1 MDLRQ
6 HAVDGLVD
14 AGVHTEG
21 EAVAGAVDVA
31 DQRFEIVTLVAQHV
45 QHGTEDFA
53 AQVLDAPDLD
63 ERGRHVGAGGHGL
76 MVGACAGGLA
86 DAMALGAHRV
96 DVLDDVVACLG
107 VDHGAHVGGQHAG
120 VALTQLAGGAFQHGQ
135 HAIGA
140 VFLHA
145 QHAQGRAALAGRV
158 EGRDQHVLHHLFGQ
172 RGGVHDHRVLAT
184 GLGDQRDGVT
194 LAVQALGQGGGNE
207 ACHFGGAG
215 EHDGRNA
222 RIGHQR
228 GAHLHAVARQQL
240 QHVGRDAGLV
250 QDAHGFGGNQR
261 RLLGRLG
268 DDRVAGSQCGRD
280 LTGEDG
286 QREVPRADA
295 QHRTQRLVGVVPEL
309 GRHLVG
315 VVAQEVHGLADLG
328 DGVGQRLAGFADH
341 QTHQDRHAVFHQ
353 LGGALQAGGAVSRG
367 DVLPG
372 LRGGFGRLQRSLDV
386 GRRGF
391 HHVAHHVLVI
401 GRVEHGLGILGQLD
415 ALAGGGGRAVAGLG
429 QPGLL
434 RAGQKACR
442 QGGQLL
448 LVGQVDARGVGALA
462 EDFGGVQVDRQRDTV
477 VRGAHRR
484 DGGRFLDRV
493 GDQLVDRQRRI
504 ADAVDEG
511 GVGAVFQQAPHQ
523 VGQERL
529 IGAHRGVDAAR
540 PAQAA
545 FGDGLG
551 DLLVERFTHAVQ
563 ALEFVLAGVVVPAG
577 QFVDG
582 GQCLR
587 VVRGEH
593 RVDGVGHFQQFA
605 GADLVGHVGVH
616 LAGVDRVAVHAVELG
631 ALDLAVPVGPLD
643 QADHQPVV
651 AAAGQVDHVVD
662 DVRAALLVGL
672 DHEADAVPAGQRRV
686 KAQRLQQVQRDLQ
699 PVGFLGVD
707 VERDV
712 VLAAE
717 QGQLAHA
724 GQQLGLHAIDL
735 GTAVARVQGR
745 ELDGDAGALVDAA
758 AGRGLADGVDGHL
771 VGGHVG
777 LGVGFGGGGLAQHVV
792 GVAEPLGLVL
802 AGVGQRFL
810 DGLAGDELLAHH
822 PHAQVHA
829 LAHQRLATLLE
840 DAGECRGELV
850 LAAGAHQPAGDDQ
863 APGGGIDE
871 DGRGLAH
878 VGLPVA
884 VADLV
889 TDERIARLA
898 VGNAQQ
904 RLGQAHQRHAFLAGE
919 REFLDQRLDAA
930 GTRPGTQ
937 PFAQAAGQLVHA
949 RLEARVGQRGV
960 LGLGQQPGDTFG
972 FGAAPGGRDGGTA
985 RGLRRHLLG
994 KGHEGG
1000 RGLALGALG
1009 QLGRIGA
1016 GRGQLV
1022 GRLLTTFDGFQIA
1035 DQRLSGQPLKTAI
1048 VAVRN
1053 VLQAIVQCFVDL
1065 DVERGRAHV
1074 SCLRCAGIHGWAATC
1089 RCRQGCRTRGSAR
1102 SPPDPVQPVLG
1113 VRTANPASKNGSVS
1127 FFLRNILVS
1136 HIP

>member
-1 MDLRQ
+1 M
-6 HAVDGLVD
+6 
-14 AGVHTEG
+14 
-21 EAVAGAVDVA
+21 
-31 DQRFEIVTLVAQHV
+31 
-45 QHGTEDFA
+45 
-53 AQVLDAPDLD
+53 
-63 ERGRHVGAGGHGL
+63 
-76 MVGACAGGLA
+76 
-86 DAMALGAHRV
+86 
-96 DVLDDVVACLG
+96 
-107 VDHGAHVGGQHAG
+107 
-120 VALTQLAGGAFQHGQ
+120 
-135 HAIGA
+135 
-140 VFLHA
+140 
-145 QHAQGRAALAGRV
+145 
-158 EGRDQHVLHHLFGQ
+158 
-172 RGGVHDHRVLAT
+172 
-184 GLGDQRDGVT
+184 
-194 LAVQALGQGGGNE
+194 
-207 ACHFGGAG
+207 
-215 EHDGRNA
+215 
-222 RIGHQR
+222 
-228 GAHLHAVARQQL
+228 
-240 QHVGRDAGLV
+240 
-250 QDAHGFGGNQR
+250 
-261 RLLGRLG
+261 
-268 DDRVAGSQCGRD
+268 
-280 LTGEDG
+280 
-286 QREVPRADA
+286 
-295 QHRTQRLVGVVPEL
+295 GVVPEL

-328 DGVGQRLAGFADH
+328 DGVGQRLAGLADH

-353 LGGALQAGGAVSRG
+353 LGSALQAGGAVSRR

-401 GRVEHGLGILGQLD
+401 GRVEHGLGILGPLG
-415 ALAGGGGRAVAGLG
+415 ALAGGGCRAVAGLG

-434 RAGQKACR
+434 RAGQQACR

-462 EDFGGVQVDRQRDTV
+462 EDFGGVQVDRQRDAV

-511 GVGAVFQQAPHQ
+511 GVGAVFQQTPHQ
-523 VGQERL
+523 VRQERL
-529 IGAHRGVDAAR
+529 VGAHRSVDAAR

-551 DLLVERFTHAVQ
+551 DLLVERLTHAVQ
-563 ALEFVLAGVVVPAG
+563 ALELVLARVVVLAG
-577 QFVDG
+577 QLVDG
-582 GQCLR
+582 GQRLG
-587 VVRGEH
+587 VVGGKL
-593 RVDGVGHFQQFA
+593 RVDGVRGIQQLL
-605 GADLVGHVGVH
+605 GTDLVRHVGVH
-616 LAGVDRVAVHAVELG
+616 LAGVDRVAVHAVELCT
-631 ALDLAVPVGPLD
+631 LDLAVPVGALD

-662 DVRAALLVGL
+662 DVRAAFLVGL

-699 PVGFLGVD
+699 PVGLLGVD
-707 VERDV
+707 VERNV

-724 GQQLGLHAIDL
+724 GQQLGLNAIHL

-758 AGRGLADGVDGHL
+758 AARGLADGVDGHL

-777 LGVGFGGGGLAQHVV
+777 LGVGFGGGRLAQHVV
-792 GVAEPLGLVL
+792 GVAEPLGFVL

-829 LAHQRLATLLE
+829 LAHQRLSALLE
-840 DAGECRGELV
+840 DAGERRSQLV

-863 APGGGIDE
+863 APGGGVDE

-889 TDERIARLA
+889 TDERVARLA

-919 REFLDQRLDAA
+919 REFLDQRLDAT
-930 GTRPGTQ
+930 GTRAGTQ

-972 FGAAPGGRDGGTA
+972 FGATPGGRDGGTA

-1000 RGLALGALG
+1000 RGLALGTFG
-1009 QLGRIGA
+1009 QLGRVGA

-1022 GRLLTTFDGFQIA
+1022 GRLLTAFDGFQIA

-1053 VLQAIVQCFVDL
+1053 VLQAIVQCFIDL

-1074 SCLRCAGIHGWAATC
+1074 SCLRCAGIQVGRPPAGADRVAAP
-1089 RCRQGCRTRGSAR
+1089 GGLPGPLRTRYSQCLGSGLR
-1102 SPPDPVQPVLG
+1102 TPPVKMAAYHFFYEISWCLIFRRIEVPSRVMASLSSRIFPGRPILFLDP
-1113 VRTANPASKNGSVS
+1113 
-1127 FFLRNILVS
+1127 LRA
-1136 HIP
+1136 

>member
-31 DQRFEIVTLVAQHV
+31 DQRFEVVTLIAQHV
-45 QHGTEDFA
+45 QHGTEDLA
-53 AQVLDAPDLD
+53 AQVLDAPDFD

-107 VDHGAHVGGQHAG
+107 VDHGAHIGGQHAG

-135 HAIGA
+135 HAVGA

-145 QHAQGRAALAGRV
+145 QHAQGRAALAGRI
-158 EGRDQHVLHHLFGQ
+158 EGRDQHVLHHLLGQ
-172 RGGVHDHRVLAT
+172 RGGVHDHRVLAA

-194 LAVQALGQGGGNE
+194 FAVQALGQSGGDE
-207 ACHFGGAG
+207 ASHFGGAG
-215 EHDGRNA
+215 EHDGGNA
-222 RIGHQR
+222 RVGHQR

-268 DDRVAGSQCGRD
+268 DDRVAGGQCGRN

-295 QHRTQRLVGVVPEL
+295 QHRTQRPVGVVLEL

-328 DGVGQRLAGFADH
+328 DGVGQRLAGLADH

-372 LRGGFGRLQRSLDV
+372 LRGGLGRLQCGIDV

-391 HHVAHHVLVI
+391 HHMAHHVLVI
-401 GRVEHGLGILGQLD
+401 GRVEHRLGILGQLG
-415 ALAGGGGRAVAGLG
+415 ALAGGGCRAVAGLC

-462 EDFGGVQVDRQRDTV
+462 EDFGGVQVDRQRDAV

-493 GDQLVDRQRRI
+493 GDELVDRQRRI

-523 VGQERL
+523 VGQQRL
-529 IGAHRGVDAAR
+529 VGAHRGVDAAR
-540 PAQAA
+540 PAQTA
-545 FGDGLG
+545 FGHGFG
-551 DLLVERFTHAVQ
+551 DLLVERFAHAVQ

-631 ALDLAVPVGPLD
+631 ALDLAVPVGALD
-643 QADHQPVV
+643 QADHDPVV
-651 AAAGQVDHVVD
+651 AAAGQVDDVVEHE
-662 DVRAALLVGL
+662 RAALLVGL
-672 DHEADAVPAGQRRV
+672 HYEADAVPAGQRRV

-699 PVGFLGVD
+699 PVGLLGVD
-707 VERDV
+707 VERNV

-724 GQQLGLHAIDL
+724 GQQLGLNAIDL

-758 AGRGLADGVDGHL
+758 AARGLADGVDGHL

-777 LGVGFGGGGLAQHVV
+777 LGVGFGGGRLAQHVV
-792 GVAEPLGLVL
+792 GVAEPLGLIL

-822 PHAQVHA
+822 PHA
-829 LAHQRLATLLE
+829 
-840 DAGECRGELV
+840 
-850 LAAGAHQPAGDDQ
+850 
-863 APGGGIDE
+863 
-871 DGRGLAH
+871 
-878 VGLPVA
+878 
-884 VADLV
+884 
-889 TDERIARLA
+889 
-898 VGNAQQ
+898 
-904 RLGQAHQRHAFLAGE
+904 
-919 REFLDQRLDAA
+919 
-930 GTRPGTQ
+930 
-937 PFAQAAGQLVHA
+937 
-949 RLEARVGQRGV
+949 
-960 LGLGQQPGDTFG
+960 
-972 FGAAPGGRDGGTA
+972 
-985 RGLRRHLLG
+985 
-994 KGHEGG
+994 
-1000 RGLALGALG
+1000 
-1009 QLGRIGA
+1009 
-1016 GRGQLV
+1016 
-1022 GRLLTTFDGFQIA
+1022 
-1035 DQRLSGQPLKTAI
+1035 
-1048 VAVRN
+1048 
-1053 VLQAIVQCFVDL
+1053 
-1065 DVERGRAHV
+1065 
-1074 SCLRCAGIHGWAATC
+1074 
-1089 RCRQGCRTRGSAR
+1089 
-1102 SPPDPVQPVLG
+1102 
-1113 VRTANPASKNGSVS
+1113 
-1127 FFLRNILVS
+1127 
-1136 HIP
+1136 